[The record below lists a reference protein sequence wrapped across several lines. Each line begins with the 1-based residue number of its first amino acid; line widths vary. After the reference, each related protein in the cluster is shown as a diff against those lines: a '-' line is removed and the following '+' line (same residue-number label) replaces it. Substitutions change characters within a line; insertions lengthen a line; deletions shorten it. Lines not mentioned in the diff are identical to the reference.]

1 MKDKLRIASY
11 NIRKAVGLDY
21 RRDPMRVLGIINQLD
36 ADVVAVQEVDKR
48 LGDRPGVFDRKRL
61 EEESDFV
68 VADLAQNDV
77 SLGWHGNAI
86 LVRRDLTIHE
96 VGHIDLPGLEPRGA
110 VRVDFSRDD
119 AHVAFV
125 GTHLGLLRPYRR
137 RQLETIRAHLE
148 MHETVRTLIAGDFN
162 EWSEGI
168 GLEPIEG
175 DFDIV
180 SPGLSFHA
188 ARPMAS
194 LDKFALGPG
203 LKLAEA
209 GVEEGAVARMASDHL
224 PVWADVELCPLTER

>member
-1 MKDKLRIASY
+1 MSEKLRIASY

-21 RRDPMRVLGIINQLD
+21 RRDPMRVLEIINGLE

-48 LGDRPGVFDRKRL
+48 LGDRPGVFDRQRL
-61 EEESDFV
+61 EAESDFV
-68 VADLAQNDV
+68 VADLARNEV
-77 SLGWHGNAI
+77 SLGWHGNAV
-86 LVRRDLTIHE
+86 LVRRGLTIHE

-110 VRVDFSRDD
+110 VRVDISRDD
-119 AHVAFV
+119 EHVAVV
-125 GTHLGLLRPYRR
+125 GTHLGLLRPFRR

-148 MHETVRTLIAGDFN
+148 MHDTERTLIAGDFN

-175 DFDIV
+175 DYDIV

-203 LKLAEA
+203 LALSDA
-209 GVEEGAVARMASDHL
+209 GVEESESARVASDHL
-224 PVWADVELCPLTER
+224 PVWADVTICQTVE

>member
-1 MKDKLRIASY
+1 MTDTLRIASY

-21 RRDPMRVLGIINQLD
+21 RRDPMRVLGIINELD
-36 ADVVAVQEVDKR
+36 ADIVAVQEVDKR

-68 VADLAQNDV
+68 VADLAQNEV
-77 SLGWHGNAI
+77 SLGWHGNAVLI
-86 LVRRDLTIHE
+86 RRDLTIHE

-110 VRVDFSRDD
+110 VRVDVSRDD
-119 AHVAFV
+119 KHVAIV

-148 MHETVRTLIAGDFN
+148 MHETTRTLIAGDFN
-162 EWSEGI
+162 EWSEGV
-168 GLEPIEG
+168 GFEPIEA
-175 DFDIV
+175 DYDIV

-203 LKLAEA
+203 LALADA
-209 GVEEGAVARMASDHL
+209 GVEEGPSARVASDHL
-224 PVWADVELCPLTER
+224 PIWADIAICPVTE